1 MQVFIAMKVPR
12 GTAGHPGE
20 VDPVQLVGVVAE
32 AVRRAGHTPFV
43 AYQEIAQRG
52 LKPKV
57 FMPFVRQHIQQSG
70 LVIVL
75 YDPELRGGLVEEGI
89 AYAAGVPIWLLH
101 RRGQRVSTTAL
112 ACAERVIE
120 YENSDNIRLF
130 D

>member
-1 MQVFIAMKVPR
+1 MKVPR
-12 GTAGHPGE
+12 CSPVQPGE
-20 VDPVQLVGVVAE
+20 VDPVQLVGWVAD

-57 FMPFVRQHIQQSG
+57 FMPFVRQQIQQSG
-70 LVIVL
+70 LTIVL
-75 YDPELRGGLVEEGI
+75 YVPELRGGLIEEGI

-101 RRGQRVSTTAL
+101 CRGQRVSTSAL

-120 YENSDNIRLF
+120 YENLDDIRLF